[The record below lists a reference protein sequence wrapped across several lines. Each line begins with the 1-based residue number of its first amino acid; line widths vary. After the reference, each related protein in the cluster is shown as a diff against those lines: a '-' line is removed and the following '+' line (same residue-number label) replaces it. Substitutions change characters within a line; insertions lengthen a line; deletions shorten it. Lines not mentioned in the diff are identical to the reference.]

1 MAKENWKALQ
11 IEYLKANARTG
22 ISIKDWCEKK
32 GLKFA
37 TAKRYIKKPETVFNS
52 SKNSEKNCEIANTEK
67 SDKTT
72 SYQENCELNC
82 ETESETAKQQTIS
95 QVNSQKARKHGG
107 YARYF
112 KDKSAFDVVV
122 DFSLKDEIDLMRQR
136 AVSAVES
143 IEKFSELLTNA
154 ETAEDKELYSKLID
168 SAGNALDRAV
178 ARIESLNYTDNS
190 IANILSQIELRKVQ
204 AKKVIAETD
213 KLEQEIKTKSR
224 GLKDSVVYNIEF

>member
-52 SKNSEKNCEIANTEK
+52 SKNSEKNCEIENTEK